1 MNILYCGDKPMQK
14 GILLSSMSLIKNV
27 DEPLNIYILTVDYRE
42 KGINYKPIDK
52 AFAKYLKEK
61 LNKSDI
67 KVNIFLV
74 DVTRYFVE
82 DLLRAVCCA
91 FLLIRQILRIEFFIW
106 ILMCCAEKIS
116 GIFII
121 RIWMA

>member
-42 KGINYKPIDK
+42 KGINYKPVDK

-82 DLLRAVCCA
+82 ELPEANMQSRLLRAVCCA
-91 FLLIRQILRIEFFIW
+91 FLPIRQILRIEFFI
-106 ILMCCAEKIS
+106 LDTDVLCRKI
-116 GIFII
+116 
-121 RIWMA
+121 